1 MIYNGLITLRLCGFP
16 FSKIRLFQPST
27 ALSLVAVEDMKLVVE
42 EKFDIEAVEDMVAG
56 CRLLVFSFDNDVMNY
71 YYAC

>member
-1 MIYNGLITLRLCGFP
+1 MQHKRW
-16 FSKIRLFQPST
+16 RPST

>member
-1 MIYNGLITLRLCGFP
+1 MLLV
-16 FSKIRLFQPST
+16 
-27 ALSLVAVEDMKLVVE
+27 VAVEDMKLVVE
-42 EKFDIEAVEDMVAG
+42 EKFDIEAVDDMVAG